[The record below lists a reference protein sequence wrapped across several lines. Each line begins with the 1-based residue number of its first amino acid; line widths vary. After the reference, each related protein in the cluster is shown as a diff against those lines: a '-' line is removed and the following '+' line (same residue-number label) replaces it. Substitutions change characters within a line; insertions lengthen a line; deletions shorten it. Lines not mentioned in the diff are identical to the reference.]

1 MNLAGIPRSVRRRP
15 PDDHPPL
22 TDEQQAKFLRES
34 STGVYLA
41 SSVGAC
47 LGEVVTPTGFRR
59 YLEELRQ
66 AVGASSHPLAQM
78 LWEQFAMAHH
88 NLGRLYSQASGS
100 KTIVEVQTYSAILI
114 KLHAELRLLGETL
127 LRLSKADTNKADD
140 DASNRDEK
148 ADCRA
153 RPKDSGKQIT
163 ELTNNEAGGSD
174 EPNVVPFTQSAPRR
188 RRPQKSTAA
197 TGAFG

>member
-1 MNLAGIPRSVRRRP
+1 MTT
-15 PDDHPPL
+15 PPL

-47 LGEVVTPTGFRR
+47 LGDIVTPTGFKR

-66 AVGASSHPLAQM
+66 AAGASSHPLAQM

-100 KTIVEVQTYSAILI
+100 KTIDEVQVYSAVII
-114 KLHAELRLLGETL
+114 KLQSELRQLGETL
-127 LRLSKADTNKADD
+127 GRMSKGATGRTA
-140 DASNRDEK
+140 EK
-148 ADCRA
+148 SQSPSKTQFSSTSSQNSD
-153 RPKDSGKQIT
+153 T

-174 EPNVVPFTQSAPRR
+174 VPTVVPFTESAPRR
-188 RRPQKSTAA
+188 RRAAKSTAA
-197 TGAFG
+197 AGAFG